1 MQALQFY
8 KAVWEAFDEEGRP
21 PLLSAAN
28 ALLDKTALTKASGC
42 LLHCFASIQDKV
54 KLRSKLQQEIK
65 SMRTKGLDESSL
77 HCALRDRV
85 KLAMAMR

>member
-1 MQALQFY
+1 MEALQFY

-21 PLLSAAN
+21 PLLTGAN
-28 ALLDKTALTKASGC
+28 ALLDKTALTKATGC
-42 LLHCFASIQDKV
+42 LLHCFGSIQDKV

-65 SMRTKGLDESSL
+65 AMRVKGLDETSL
-77 HCALRDRV
+77 HPALRDKV